1 MNVVL
6 GGAGEDNVKAK
17 EVESLVAEEEYNSW
31 KESQESKR
39 KTLLASGQT
48 RPRYVSLEDEYAL

>member
-6 GGAGEDNVKAK
+6 GGASEEDIKAK
-17 EVESLVAEEEYNSW
+17 EVESLMAEEEYNPW
-31 KESQESKR
+31 KECKR

-48 RPRYVSLEDEYAL
+48 WPRCISLEDEYVM